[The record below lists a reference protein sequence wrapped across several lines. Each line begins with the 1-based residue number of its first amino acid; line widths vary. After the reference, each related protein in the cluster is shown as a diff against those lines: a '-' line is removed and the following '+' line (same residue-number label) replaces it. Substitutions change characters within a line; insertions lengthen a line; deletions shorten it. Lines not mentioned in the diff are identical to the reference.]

1 MKPTM
6 AHVDPGEFT
15 SLQKRYWSDV
25 DEAHYRWQTSGP
37 YIAATEMRL
46 LSAVDLPPGQRFL
59 EIGCGE
65 GANLHHITAR
75 ATAAS
80 IFAVDFSYAKVRF
93 ASKATK
99 AKAASADATE
109 LPFRDRSFDA
119 VLIRDLLHHVA
130 DRRAVLAEA
139 VRVLR
144 PGGRLTV
151 IEPNGRNPIV
161 AAMALAISAE
171 RGMLSSTLERVAR
184 ELQDAGVVDL
194 AMLRQ
199 QPLPVSRVVLHYR
212 LGAPSLGANRVA
224 AAALRALEHF
234 AAVVLPRRTWAYF
247 VLNGR
252 IPPSASP
259 SRIL

>member
-1 MKPTM
+1 MNPVM
-6 AHVDPGEFT
+6 ARVDGKFT
-15 SLQKRYWSDV
+15 GLQKRYWSEV

-37 YIAATEMRL
+37 YIAATEARL
-46 LSAVDLPPGQRFL
+46 LAVVELRPGERFL

-65 GANLHHITAR
+65 GANLHHMDARTA
-75 ATAAS
+75 AAS
-80 IFAVDFSYAKVRF
+80 IFAVDFSPAKVRF
-93 ASKATK
+93 ASRATK
-99 AKAASADATE
+99 AKAAGADATQ

-171 RGMLSSTLERVAR
+171 RGMLSSTLDRVAR
-184 ELQDAGVVDL
+184 EVRAAGVVDL
-194 AMLRQ
+194 ATVRE
-199 QPLPVSRVVLHYR
+199 QPFPVSRVVLHYR
-212 LGAPSLGANRVA
+212 LGAPSLGANRIV
-224 AAALRALEHF
+224 AAALRAVERFF
-234 AAVVLPRRTWAYF
+234 AILPRRTWAYF
-247 VLNGR
+247 VLKGR
-252 IPPSASP
+252 IP
-259 SRIL
+259 LDG

>member
-1 MKPTM
+1 VSTF
-6 AHVDPGEFT
+6 AHIKFT
-15 SLQKRYWSDV
+15 SLQKRYWSEV
-25 DEAHYRWQTSGP
+25 DEAHYRWQTFGP
-37 YIAATEMRL
+37 YIAATEARL
-46 LSAVDLPPGQRFL
+46 LAGVELRPGEQFL

-75 ATAAS
+75 TAEAK
-80 IFAVDFSYAKVRF
+80 IFAVDFSPAKVRF
-93 ASKATK
+93 ASRATE
-99 AKAASADATE
+99 AKVASADAAY

-171 RGMLSSTLERVAR
+171 RGMLSSTLDRVAGELR
-184 ELQDAGVVDL
+184 EAGVVDL
-194 AMLRQ
+194 AMRRQ
-199 QPLPVSRVVLHYR
+199 QPFPVSRVVLHYR
-212 LGAPSLGANRVA
+212 LGAPSLGANRAVA
-224 AAALRALEHF
+224 AGLHALEGL
-234 AAVVLPRRTWAYF
+234 AAVLPKRTWAYF

-252 IPPSASP
+252 IPRS
-259 SRIL
+259 